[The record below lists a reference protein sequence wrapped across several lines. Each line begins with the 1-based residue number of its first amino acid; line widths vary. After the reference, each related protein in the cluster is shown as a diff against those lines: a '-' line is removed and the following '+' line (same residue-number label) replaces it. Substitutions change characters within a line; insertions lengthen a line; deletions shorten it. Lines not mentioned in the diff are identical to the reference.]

1 MLGDALLDRG
11 KALDCMDNA
20 RELDQ
25 RAVTHQL
32 GDAAVMLGGSIRSF
46 RSSFRRAGV
55 PASSVAIGSR
65 LMAKLCPSEPGLTAT
80 GIRLRPDVQPRFDRC
95 RPYSGPATGSPR

>member
-11 KALDCMDNA
+11 NALDCIDNA

-32 GDAAVMLGGSIRSF
+32 GDAAVMLGDSRLDQVFF

-55 PASSVAIGSR
+55 PAS
-65 LMAKLCPSEPGLTAT
+65 
-80 GIRLRPDVQPRFDRC
+80 
-95 RPYSGPATGSPR
+95 